1 MGIKLRNIVYVENR
15 QIVTVKKYSLRFLD
29 MVSKEEKFI
38 PFDDIDYLIFDTGNS
53 LFSEKLIEK
62 CLENK
67 ISLIFMDKKRA
78 PVALYE
84 SIYGQENR
92 LEVLRK
98 QFKATSRFKKR
109 IWKKI
114 VVSKIQNQASCIQEC
129 CDDEDM
135 TYLLRGIIQ
144 KVNEGDDKNYEAY
157 AARKYFPTLFGSE
170 FKRGRYSDIINSCLN
185 YGYAVL
191 RSVIRNELVIHSL
204 EPSFGIHHDSVNN
217 PYNLSDDI
225 IEPYRP
231 FVDSIV
237 YENVY
242 SKNTNEMDKKL
253 LIGVLMERCVIDGKV
268 YRLSDAIRL
277 TIESYLRC
285 LDTSTTADLKV
296 PQMIEGGR

>member
-1 MGIKLRNIVYVENR
+1 
-15 QIVTVKKYSLRFLD
+15 
-29 MVSKEEKFI
+29 
-38 PFDDIDYLIFDTGNS
+38 
-53 LFSEKLIEK
+53 
-62 CLENK
+62 
-67 ISLIFMDKKRA
+67 MDKKRA

-253 LIGVLMERCVIDGKV
+253 LIGVLMERCVID
-268 YRLSDAIRL
+268 
-277 TIESYLRC
+277 ESIP
-285 LDTSTTADLKV
+285 AK
-296 PQMIEGGR
+296 